1 MSSVV
6 RPLANVALSSLFA
19 AVLAANAMPAI

>member
-1 MSSVV
+1 V

-19 AVLAANAMPAI
+19 AVLAASAMPAI